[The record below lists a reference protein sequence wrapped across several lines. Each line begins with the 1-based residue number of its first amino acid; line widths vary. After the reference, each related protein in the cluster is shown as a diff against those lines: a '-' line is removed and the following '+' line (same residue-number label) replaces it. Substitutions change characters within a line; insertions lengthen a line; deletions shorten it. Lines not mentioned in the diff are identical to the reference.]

1 MIQEHK
7 NSTKKNMEF
16 LNISL
21 SNYVDEQSKN
31 YEQN

>member
-7 NSTKKNMEF
+7 NSNQENMEF

-21 SNYVDEQSKN
+21 SNYVDEQFKD